1 MASMPENWTLP
12 GVTDLNREWF
22 ESAALRVQTCA
33 DCAAL
38 QHPPEEI
45 CHRCGAMSFTST
57 ELAPTGTIH
66 SFTVVHYPVNKSLAD
81 SVPYAAV
88 LVSLDDEPAIRVLGN
103 LFDIAMDDIC
113 VGMPVHAVWQEL
125 SDEFGTVQLPQW
137 SPA

>member
-12 GVTDLNREWF
+12 GVTDLNRDWF

-66 SFTVVHYPVNKSLAD
+66 SFTVVHYAVNKSLAD
-81 SVPYAAV
+81 SVPYAVV
-88 LVSLDDEPAIRVLGN
+88 LVSLDDEPGIRVLGN
-103 LFDIAMDDIC
+103 LFDTAMDDIR

-137 SPA
+137 APA